1 MRNTILW
8 ALAATAVAG
17 ATAPA
22 SSAPIEFGSSGDY
35 FVYVSDV
42 GVSWSS
48 AATAAASL
56 SYDGATGYLATPTSS
71 AMNSFLDTNFNLP
84 GIGFAGA
91 WLGGEVFGSGLGG
104 AGYWEV
110 GPLAG
115 QQFSTGGSPFGT
127 AYSNWGGIEPNNAP
141 SAAYINIGSLYAGI
155 SSGQWADAAGGVASA
170 GDPIQGYIVE
180 FSVVPEPST
189 WAMMLLGF
197 AGLGYAGWR
206 AQRKSEAITAWA
218 RK

>member
-1 MRNTILW
+1 MNSKITIL
-8 ALAATAVAG
+8 ASILTATAFATIG
-17 ATAPA
+17 AEA
-22 SSAPIEFGSSGDY
+22 APIEFGSSGDY
-35 FVYVSDV
+35 FEYISDV

-56 SYDGATGYLATPTSS
+56 TYDGATGYLATPTSS
-71 AMNSFLDTNFNLP
+71 AMNSFLDSNFSIS

-91 WLGGEVFGSGLGG
+91 WLGGEVFGSGEGG

-110 GPLAG
+110 GPLTG
-115 QQFSTGGSPFGT
+115 QQFSIGGSPYGT

-141 SAAYINIGSLYAGI
+141 SAAYLNIGSLYAGI
-155 SSGQWADAAGGVASA
+155 SNGQWADAAGGAASA
-170 GDPIQGYIVE
+170 GDPVQGYIVE

-197 AGLGYAGWR
+197 AGLGIVGYRTSRKR
-206 AQRKSEAITAWA
+206 ASVAA
-218 RK
+218 